1 MKLYFGRN
9 FSSIKMLLRITY
21 FMVFFCILCWIA
33 VFVLTRFKPVFEEK
47 AVLLAKQRATEIL
60 NSAAID
66 VFSGIESNDYVNI
79 TKKDTGEI
87 TLISSNTIEM
97 NKLKAEISRAVSEKA
112 QTNEF
117 FYIHIP
123 VGSLT
128 KYPVL
133 QGTGYRIP
141 IKVSLDGVTKTDFQ
155 EEFVQSGIN
164 QVKNRIY
171 IIVSA
176 KISIISSIMTVS
188 EIVSTEIPVSETI
201 IIGDV
206 PNYYGDKLGVVGR

>member
-1 MKLYFGRN
+1 M
-9 FSSIKMLLRITY
+9 
-21 FMVFFCILCWIA
+21 
-33 VFVLTRFKPVFEEK
+33 
-47 AVLLAKQRATEIL
+47 
-60 NSAAID
+60 
-66 VFSGIESNDYVNI
+66 
-79 TKKDTGEI
+79 
-87 TLISSNTIEM
+87 
-97 NKLKAEISRAVSEKA
+97 ISRVKISFCVYCIKHQYLYCLLFFLYGQLYPEAL
-112 QTNEF
+112 F